1 MRPFLQKKIVVWLLL
16 ITMILPV
23 VALSQDSPDK
33 QIDELNDIA
42 KRNMRKPDSMIVYA
56 EKAYALAKQH
66 NYKAGEATALKFKG
80 VYEYGKSN
88 FDTAISYYLQELG
101 IFTDLNNTLEIGK
114 ANLNI
119 AIAYESKRDYVNT
132 MKYAL
137 GALPVFEKL
146 GDNNGKGRVLNIL
159 GITSNIQGEFNKAK
173 EYFFEYNALVK
184 SVKDSSEIATS
195 YNNIGSTYS
204 SMHRDDSALY
214 FLKKSLQMNLA
225 ISDNDGAGK
234 NYENIASIYEDKK
247 DYANALTYHLKSMN
261 IYKTAGNRR
270 FLCHSYFNVGH
281 IYKKMKDT
289 ANALKWFD
297 KALKLGKSINENE
310 TVADSYKEL
319 AGIQANDNQFK
330 VAYESLRASA
340 SARDSI
346 LNEATTKA
354 VEEYK
359 IKYETE
365 KKEHQ
370 VIELRQQ
377 TALQQLQL
385 EQKNIYLGVAALI
398 ILVVAAVGYLVYSRR
413 KANERVAIQKEINR
427 QQEITA
433 NEILNAEERERR
445 RMGSDLHDG
454 VGQLL
459 STALLNLNRLVKLD
473 GFNTEQQKLADLSL
487 SLVSDG
493 YDEVRSI
500 SHQIIPNALLKYG
513 LSAAVRDFLSKI
525 DEHVMKVSLETVGI
539 TERLNEQLETILYRV
554 IQETVNNVIKHAK
567 ANRLSIQL
575 VKDEDGISLSVEDN
589 GKGFDVNKLDKSAGI
604 GMKNIYSRIAFL
616 KGIIDIQSGEGKGTL
631 ISIYIPA

>member
-1 MRPFLQKKIVVWLLL
+1 
-16 ITMILPV
+16 MILPV